1 MKKLFLFFYNF
12 IENQIHLKRIKFF
25 FINNIFFEK
34 PVIVDIGAHQGKI
47 SKIFNSIYRKSRIYC
62 IEPNKKQN
70 KYLKK
75 VGKNIKIFNYAIGKK
90 SEKLDFYINKID
102 LTNSLSKL
110 NTKSIYLKSK
120 NFILKNEE
128 NPPSKKINVKT
139 LDSLCNEK
147 KINKIDILKIDVEGH
162 EYDVLLGSKKIIKNV
177 NVILIEIQKN
187 KMYKNYSQ
195 KKIYKFLKKNNFELI
210 HSFNFP
216 LMFFKDCVFKKKLIS
231 S

>member
-1 MKKLFLFFYNF
+1 MKKLFIFFYNF

-47 SKIFNSIYRKSRIYC
+47 SRIFNNIYKKSKIYC

-70 KYLKK
+70 KHLKK
-75 VGKNIKIFNYAIGKK
+75 VGKNIRIFNCAIGKK
-90 SEKLDFYINKID
+90 SEKLHFYINKID

-110 NTKSIYLKSK
+110 NTKSIYLKFK
-120 NFILKNEE
+120 NFILKNER
-128 NPPSKKINVKT
+128 NPPSRKINVRT
-139 LDSLCNEK
+139 LDRFCKEK
-147 KINKIDILKIDVEGH
+147 RIKKIDILKIDVEGH
-162 EYDVLLGSKKIIKNV
+162 EYDVLRGAKKIIKNV

-195 KKIYKFLKKNNFELI
+195 KKIYKFLKEHNFELI
-210 HSFNFP
+210 QSFNFP
-216 LMFFKDCVFKKKLIS
+216 FMFFKDCVFKKN
-231 S
+231 

>member
-1 MKKLFLFFYNF
+1 M
-12 IENQIHLKRIKFF
+12 
-25 FINNIFFEK
+25 
-34 PVIVDIGAHQGKI
+34 
-47 SKIFNSIYRKSRIYC
+47 
-62 IEPNKKQN
+62 
-70 KYLKK
+70 
-75 VGKNIKIFNYAIGKK
+75 GKNIKIFNYAIGKK
-90 SEKLDFYINKID
+90 SERLDFYINKID

-110 NTKSIYLKSK
+110 NTKSIYLKFK
-120 NFILKNEE
+120 NFILKNKEK
-128 NPPSKKINVKT
+128 PPSKKINVKT
-139 LDSLCNEK
+139 LDSLCSKK

-210 HSFNFP
+210 QSFNFP

-231 S
+231 P

>member
-1 MKKLFLFFYNF
+1 M
-12 IENQIHLKRIKFF
+12 
-25 FINNIFFEK
+25 
-34 PVIVDIGAHQGKI
+34 V
-47 SKIFNSIYRKSRIYC
+47 
-62 IEPNKKQN
+62 
-70 KYLKK
+70 
-75 VGKNIKIFNYAIGKK
+75 
-90 SEKLDFYINKID
+90 D

-231 S
+231 P